1 MTQVRNRSIY
11 TSSTHG
17 RAYIIDSSHFSLFSE
32 RTQSTIPTRPST
44 SYKIHINIYNGVL
57 PYGIAVD
64 TAKAVDTAVVLQF
77 YFMSTA
83 KMQ

>member
-1 MTQVRNRSIY
+1 MGN
-11 TSSTHG
+11 
-17 RAYIIDSSHFSLFSE
+17 F
-32 RTQSTIPTRPST
+32 
-44 SYKIHINIYNGVL
+44 

>member
-1 MTQVRNRSIY
+1 LANIEIY
-11 TSSTHG
+11 
-17 RAYIIDSSHFSLFSE
+17 FS
-32 RTQSTIPTRPST
+32 
-44 SYKIHINIYNGVL
+44 N

>member
-1 MTQVRNRSIY
+1 VAHGKLGACAVLSGLILI
-11 TSSTHG
+11 TSH
-17 RAYIIDSSHFSLFSE
+17 
-32 RTQSTIPTRPST
+32 
-44 SYKIHINIYNGVL
+44 

-64 TAKAVDTAVVLQF
+64 TAKAVETAIALQF

>member
-1 MTQVRNRSIY
+1 METNNVLTSINSFGILNTLLSHKGAKY
-11 TSSTHG
+11 SKTSL
-17 RAYIIDSSHFSLFSE
+17 IL
-32 RTQSTIPTRPST
+32 QW
-44 SYKIHINIYNGVL
+44 V

>member
-1 MTQVRNRSIY
+1 MYIH
-11 TSSTHG
+11 TH
-17 RAYIIDSSHFSLFSE
+17 
-32 RTQSTIPTRPST
+32 
-44 SYKIHINIYNGVL
+44 IHITTTAQQYQYL

-64 TAKAVDTAVVLQF
+64 TAKAVDTAIALQF

>member
-1 MTQVRNRSIY
+1 VQKY
-11 TSSTHG
+11 TAHV
-17 RAYIIDSSHFSLFSE
+17 I
-32 RTQSTIPTRPST
+32 
-44 SYKIHINIYNGVL
+44 

>member
-1 MTQVRNRSIY
+1 MILEQV
-11 TSSTHG
+11 
-17 RAYIIDSSHFSLFSE
+17 AFSLQVGPYLVISPYLKV
-32 RTQSTIPTRPST
+32 TKTRS
-44 SYKIHINIYNGVL
+44 L

-64 TAKAVDTAVVLQF
+64 TAKVVDTAIALEF

>member
-1 MTQVRNRSIY
+1 LEKGDPLHLNKLESPPPKVDLCQVWLKLARWFLRRS
-11 TSSTHG
+11 
-17 RAYIIDSSHFSLFSE
+17 
-32 RTQSTIPTRPST
+32 
-44 SYKIHINIYNGVL
+44 

-64 TAKAVDTAVVLQF
+64 TAKAVDTAIALQF

>member
-1 MTQVRNRSIY
+1 MQHQRGY
-11 TSSTHG
+11 
-17 RAYIIDSSHFSLFSE
+17 
-32 RTQSTIPTRPST
+32 
-44 SYKIHINIYNGVL
+44 

-64 TAKAVDTAVVLQF
+64 TAKAVDTAIALQF

>member
-1 MTQVRNRSIY
+1 MLLFILSLKICPSWHEIICFKFAGLPLAY
-11 TSSTHG
+11 L
-17 RAYIIDSSHFSLFSE
+17 RA
-32 RTQSTIPTRPST
+32 
-44 SYKIHINIYNGVL
+44 V

-64 TAKAVDTAVVLQF
+64 TAKAVDTAIALQF

>member
-1 MTQVRNRSIY
+1 MYIKRSRTISYTLKLVILRNR
-11 TSSTHG
+11 
-17 RAYIIDSSHFSLFSE
+17 L
-32 RTQSTIPTRPST
+32 
-44 SYKIHINIYNGVL
+44 SYN

>member
-1 MTQVRNRSIY
+1 MATSILRSQNFRFQTAIY
-11 TSSTHG
+11 LQG
-17 RAYIIDSSHFSLFSE
+17 NGDFLAYAYSCVHC
-32 RTQSTIPTRPST
+32 
-44 SYKIHINIYNGVL
+44 